1 MLLCRVVSISFVF
14 SINSEYN
21 HCFLSR
27 CLFVPQSSL
36 KTKKYSVL
44 GKSCFYTVH
53 SNTIASIYSEIPLY
67 RSIPSGPNKMFN
79 IRRDSQ
85 VIISMWISWFCTTA
99 HVHHRG
105 DSSIEGVRFR
115 GVSLYWENHHFYKH
129 AKINY
134 LVHVYR
140 YVDSSVLFQQ
150 SSLWSLDVLWY
161 FHNQSK
167 LLLIYKVNL

>member
-21 HCFLSR
+21 HCFPSR
-27 CLFVPQSSL
+27 CLFVLQSSL

-85 VIISMWISWFCTTA
+85 VIISRWISWFCTTA

-115 GVSLYWENHHFYKH
+115 GVSLYWEYMLK
-129 AKINY
+129 ATT
-134 LVHVYR
+134 
-140 YVDSSVLFQQ
+140 
-150 SSLWSLDVLWY
+150 WY
-161 FHNQSK
+161 MCIVMLTVQCSFNK
-167 LLLIYKVNL
+167 AVCGLLMCSDISIIKVNFCWSIK